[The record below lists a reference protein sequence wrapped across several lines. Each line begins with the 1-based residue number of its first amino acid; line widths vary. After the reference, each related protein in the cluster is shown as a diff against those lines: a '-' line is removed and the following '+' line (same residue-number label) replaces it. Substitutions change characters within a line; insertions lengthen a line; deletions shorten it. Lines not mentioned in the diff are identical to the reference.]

1 MKLTSEETELLFH
14 LLHACKTGFVA
25 ELNGQIKPDQINII
39 DPFREKYLREGI
51 ALCDKM
57 MSGMQAQA
65 TNTTELKAV
74 S

>member
-1 MKLTSEETELLFH
+1 MELTPEETELLYH
-14 LLHACKTGFVA
+14 LLHACKTGFLA
-25 ELNGQIKPDQINII
+25 ELNGQVQPDKITII
-39 DPFREKYLREGI
+39 DPFREKYLKEGI

-57 MSGMQAQA
+57 MFGMQAQA